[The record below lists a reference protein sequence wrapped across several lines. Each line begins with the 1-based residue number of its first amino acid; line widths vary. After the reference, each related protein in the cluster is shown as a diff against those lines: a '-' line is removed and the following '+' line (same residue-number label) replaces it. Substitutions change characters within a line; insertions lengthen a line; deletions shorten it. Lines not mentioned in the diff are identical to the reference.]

1 MQPQQVSCV
10 SVEGIR
16 GSIFAMATILSSIS
30 GLHLDPDTVL
40 STNIS
45 NNNNNTSKQTK
56 DQTGIDRI
64 KANTTESAFLIFSL
78 HYFSGIGRNFKCFF
92 MFVDT

>member
-16 GSIFAMATILSSIS
+16 GSIFAMATILSFSS
-30 GLHLDPDTVL
+30 GLYLDPDTVL

-45 NNNNNTSKQTK
+45 NNNASKQTK

-64 KANTTESAFLIFSL
+64 KPNTTESAFLIFPL
-78 HYFSGIGRNFKCFF
+78 HYFSGIGRDLKCFF
-92 MFVDT
+92 MFLDT